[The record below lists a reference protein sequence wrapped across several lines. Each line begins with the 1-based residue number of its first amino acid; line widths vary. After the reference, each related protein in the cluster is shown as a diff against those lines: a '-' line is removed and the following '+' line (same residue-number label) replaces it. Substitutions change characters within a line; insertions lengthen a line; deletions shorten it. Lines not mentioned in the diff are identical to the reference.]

1 MSDESSMSFKVTVG
15 DQSFRIRIQPAEKAY
30 YERISRFTESTYQ
43 EVAKQAVEG
52 GPRVWAMT
60 AFQIA
65 SELYHQHS
73 GEDINWSE
81 EQRERIDRLIQRI
94 EDATSSP

>member
-1 MSDESSMSFKVTVG
+1 
-15 DQSFRIRIQPAEKAY
+15 
-30 YERISRFTESTYQ
+30 
-43 EVAKQAVEG
+43 
-52 GPRVWAMT
+52 MT

-73 GEDINWSE
+73 GDDIDWSE